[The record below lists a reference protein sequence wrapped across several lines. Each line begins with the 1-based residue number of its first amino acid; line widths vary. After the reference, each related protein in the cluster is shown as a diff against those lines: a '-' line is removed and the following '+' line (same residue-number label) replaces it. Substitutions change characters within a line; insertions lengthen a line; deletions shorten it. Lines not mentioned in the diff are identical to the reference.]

1 MRIYFLC
8 DAIICG
14 EVLVP
19 KHFTVRGEEEFN
31 GRCERIGAQ
40 RREMEDAVDF
50 TTSWEFIEEHDTVA
64 CDLSAVSC

>member
-8 DAIICG
+8 DAIICQ

-19 KHFTVRGEEEFN
+19 KHFTVRGEEGFN
-31 GRCERIGAQ
+31 ERCERIGAQ

-50 TTSWEFIEEHDTVA
+50 ITSWEFIVEHGMVA
-64 CDLSAVSC
+64 CDWSAILF